1 MISSLQNPKV
11 KDWMRLH
18 QKKYRVS
25 QYLIFD
31 DVLIEEAF
39 KYGYLDTLIYVGSLP
54 FDFANA
60 IEVSEEVMMKLT
72 KDEPKP
78 YIGIA
83 HKLEEKPQE
92 IKKAVLL
99 DDLQDPHNVGLI
111 LHSAELFGYD
121 TVVLNDNTADIYHE
135 KCLSASLGSI
145 YHINVIKRNLESFI
159 PELKKDGFKVY
170 ATGLTKETKE
180 LEEVSNSDKFAFVL
194 GNEGSGVKDEI
205 FALCDEIVKIR
216 MENIDSLNVA
226 IAGTI
231 VMYHFASK

>member
-31 DVLIEEAF
+31 EVLIEEAF

-92 IKKAVLL
+92 IENKENPEEKAK
-99 DDLQDPHNVGLI
+99 N
-111 LHSAELFGYD
+111 
-121 TVVLNDNTADIYHE
+121 
-135 KCLSASLGSI
+135 
-145 YHINVIKRNLESFI
+145 
-159 PELKKDGFKVY
+159 
-170 ATGLTKETKE
+170 
-180 LEEVSNSDKFAFVL
+180 
-194 GNEGSGVKDEI
+194 
-205 FALCDEIVKIR
+205 IVK
-216 MENIDSLNVA
+216 ENWGEDDSVYYSYDGINSEGKYIICVRDKATTKALYWYYVDIETGA
-226 IAGTI
+226 FDI
-231 VMYHFASK
+231 K

>member
-31 DVLIEEAF
+31 EVLIEEAF

-135 KCLSASLGSI
+135 KCLSASLTCRKESYVTRILNGCSGLSFPYFISHNLIEFLRFFLRRSKFSI
-145 YHINVIKRNLESFI
+145 VAFSDASVFFAFSSINFLSS
-159 PELKKDGFKVY
+159 LKSNSKS
-170 ATGLTKETKE
+170 T
-180 LEEVSNSDKFAFVL
+180 EVSNSFL
-194 GNEGSGVKDEI
+194 
-205 FALCDEIVKIR
+205 
-216 MENIDSLNVA
+216 
-226 IAGTI
+226 T
-231 VMYHFASK
+231 